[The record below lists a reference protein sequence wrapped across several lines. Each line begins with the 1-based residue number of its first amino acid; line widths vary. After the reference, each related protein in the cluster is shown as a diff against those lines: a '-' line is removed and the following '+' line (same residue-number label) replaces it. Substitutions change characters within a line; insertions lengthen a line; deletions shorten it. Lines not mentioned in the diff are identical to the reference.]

1 MKTTLKEKYRR
12 RKKQEK
18 RLIIGSVIGFSV
30 LFGSV
35 LMYIF
40 GVIGSHPEVMDGT
53 WVYDNYMSF
62 EFDGKKN
69 GYMHLGDLEYDYSY
83 KVRGNKLK
91 LDFTDEAVEDCVY
104 KFSINKNNLT
114 LVGGEGTTG
123 GTYELQR
130 KQ

>member
-1 MKTTLKEKYRR
+1 M
-12 RKKQEK
+12 
-18 RLIIGSVIGFSV
+18 

-69 GYMHLGDLEYDYSY
+69 GYMHVGDLEYDYSY

-91 LDFTDEAVEDCVY
+91 LDFTDDGY
-104 KFSINKNNLT
+104 TT
-114 LVGGEGTTG
+114 LCGDDGYMQCHSHPSVVQCFPANSYFLDSKQRDKLLNG
-123 GTYELQR
+123 YHELV
-130 KQ
+130 K